1 MGRVVLPPCAGCL
14 AWGDPALGSMG
25 SMVGIVVTSKRTY
38 INGPLPGLLLLVPP
52 SPRGWLD
59 PQAGK
64 PGMGF
69 RTFTTVGELL
79 WYYCSPV
86 CGSPTQQVKSR
97 DLILLCLHPSYHLI
111 AASLSLDLEYLF
123 LVGTSIVLLVVVQQ
137 LVAILVLLQ
146 EKMSACPSTLPSS
159 TPIFLPGKS
168 HGQGSLVGYSS
179 WNLKELGMTEH
190 TCIIYLVSYSEYCK
204 SNWVSTSQIK
214 N

>member
-1 MGRVVLPPCAGCL
+1 MPSKSEVCFPQSCGSPVVKSFWPSKS
-14 AWGDPALGSMG
+14 DSLGFSV
-25 SMVGIVVTSKRTY
+25 S
-38 INGPLPGLLLLVPP
+38 
-52 SPRGWLD
+52 WLD

-86 CGSPTQQVKSR
+86 CGSPTHQVKSR

-123 LVGTSIVLLVVVQQ
+123 LVGTSVVLLVVVQQ
-137 LVAILVLLQ
+137 LVAILVLSQ

-179 WNLKELGMTEH
+179 WNIKELGMTEH

-204 SNWVSTSQIK
+204 SNWVSNLSD
-214 N
+214 